1 MLKKVRLSQQQ
12 PAELSLR
19 VMDVMEEPGIPV
31 NPVGSARK
39 SSRLP
44 VLSQKQTRQMQS
56 KAKVYAIP

>member
-39 SSRLP
+39 SSRL
-44 VLSQKQTRQMQS
+44 LSQKQTRQMQS